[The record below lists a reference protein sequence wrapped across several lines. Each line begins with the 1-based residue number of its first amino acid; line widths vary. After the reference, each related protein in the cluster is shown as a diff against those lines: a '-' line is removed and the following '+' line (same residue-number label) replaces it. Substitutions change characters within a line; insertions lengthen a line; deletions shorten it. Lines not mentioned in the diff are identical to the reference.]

1 MSNVIW
7 LIQKTIRKASKIY
20 LPKFSN
26 FRPFQNFHAFA
37 SVPSKNS
44 EMWSSIKFRG
54 KPSIVVQ
61 RNFDKEKILAV
72 SYEARELGITRKKCT
87 VDQAKEKARNENVEL
102 QIFRAAEYRN
112 GRPNLG
118 GFSNSSK
125 MPCKV
130 YGTWAQDRI
139 LYRLLLDII
148 NFETKISQISPIFE
162 KSLQSNFNIC
172 SDCWKSFNRWMVCWS
187 DKCTV
192 AFGCYKRQFYASWFK
207 RQTKEGFQ
215 GSLSLWLADKS
226 KMTLKTKLSDPIT
239 FTGGTNRRWETS
251 RIKKSNSQVNCIR
264 KAIFDQLG
272 TRDYH
277 GVSRVTIPNPINRGP
292 RHYCNVL
299 VDLWVRMYKLSRD
312 SRL

>member
-1 MSNVIW
+1 MSFGW
-7 LIQKTIRKASKIY
+7 SRKPSGK
-20 LPKFSN
+20 LPNLLKFSN

-118 GFSNSSK
+118 GVSNSSK

-172 SDCWKSFNRWMVCWS
+172 SDCWKSFHRWMVCWS

-192 AFGCYKRQFYASWFK
+192 AFGCSKRQFYASWFK
-207 RQTKEGFQ
+207 RQTKERFWSQLKLVSDWLTNPESGFQ
-215 GSLSLWLADKS
+215 I
-226 KMTLKTKLSDPIT
+226 TLKTKLSDPTT
-239 FTGGTNRRWETS
+239 FTEGTNRRWETS
-251 RIKKSNSQVNCIR
+251 RIKKTNSQVNCIR
-264 KAIFDQLG
+264 KAIFDELG

-277 GVSRVTIPNPINRGP
+277 GATGYYPSRS
-292 RHYCNVL
+292 RHCCNVL
-299 VDLWVRMYKLSRD
+299 VNLWVRMYQLGRD